1 MPINLQKKSI
11 FICMMQNVKNYV
23 HCIFISLL
31 IFISQRSKGQ
41 INEIKSEADLPAAT
55 YSTLGFQPEESTAI
69 VNWEKK
75 ISEQE
80 LKRCDNIIHNY
91 NITDLNI
98 QRQLFKTR
106 VYCYFI
112 LENWDSTIAAIEQYK
127 IISGEPPY
135 WRKTNFVQVFAYAK
149 SKQQTAIA
157 FTDNYISLFYKT
169 LATLKQNDEERV
181 SESIL
186 TNLENSP
193 GVLADK
199 IEKSKQDSVVSGGA
213 VLSLLETIVLNQ
225 IAKDIA
231 PLLKRAAQKKE
242 SERYFIDALLRIPL
256 RNGLKLSGI
265 LVLPKNFAK
274 PLPAVLIV
282 SCYASDEKLINEV
295 IQTKKIAAEGF
306 AGLMVFS
313 RGKAGSEGNFYPG
326 ETEAQDNYDIIDW
339 ISRQTWGNGKVGM
352 VGGSYAG
359 QMQWQATLKMHPALK
374 TIVPQAAEYNGID
387 VPFLNGVFQTA
398 NLSWLKYVT
407 SGRFDNHDGR
417 DEEKWN
423 NIFLNYITKGIAF
436 NRLDS
441 LASNRTDSVF
451 QKCLQHPAFDRYWQ
465 KMSPGK
471 QEFAKIKIPIL
482 TMDGYFDDEQRGA
495 IGYYNMHQKYGPK
508 GTKNNHYL
516 FIGPFDHNG
525 SQGFTSNYIYPYKI
539 DSAALIDQNE
549 MVFQWF
555 RHILKNGKMPSFLK
569 DHVAVFVMG
578 ENKWHYF
585 SSVQKMNRDTV
596 TYFLNGKTGK
606 QTGNLQLSY
615 QKNGVDAKAIPL
627 KFNTADITDDTLQ
640 VYTGEN
646 ALVTEE
652 VFKKKN
658 ILIFKTEQF
667 AKPFILNGTISANL
681 YLSLSVPDADIMLSW
696 WEEDSDGKM
705 WPLSQTVQRLS
716 YSFSSSKRALW
727 IKEKIYQVNLDNG
740 YWMSKQLNKGSR
752 LVMTLSPLADIQ
764 WEKNYGSG
772 KDVSTETKQ
781 DGRPALLKIYINKK
795 FPSNIKVPAM

>member
-1 MPINLQKKSI
+1 MPINHLKNSI

-23 HCIFISLL
+23 HWIFICLL
-31 IFISQRSKGQ
+31 IFISQRTKGQ
-41 INEIKSEADLPAAT
+41 INDIKSEADLPVTT
-55 YSTLGFQPEESTAI
+55 YSTLGLQPGNSTAN

-80 LKRCDNIIHNY
+80 LNRSDNIIHNY

-127 IISGEPPY
+127 IISGAPPY
-135 WRKTNFVQVFAYAK
+135 WRKTNFVQVLAYAK

-157 FTDNYISLFYKT
+157 FTDNYISFFYKT
-169 LATLKQNDEERV
+169 LAALKQNDEEGI
-181 SESIL
+181 SANIL

-199 IEKSKQDSVVSGGA
+199 IEKSKQNLVISGSA
-213 VLSLLETIVLNQ
+213 LSSMLETIVHNQ
-225 IAKDIA
+225 IANDIG
-231 PLLKRAAQKKE
+231 PQLKRAVQKEE
-242 SERYFIDALLRIPL
+242 SERYFIDAKVRIPL
-256 RNGLKLSGI
+256 RSGLKLSAI

-274 PLPAVLIV
+274 PLPAVLVV

-295 IQTKKIAAEGF
+295 RQTKKIANEGF

-313 RGKAGSEGNFYPG
+313 RGKAASEGIFYPG
-326 ETEAQDNYDIIDW
+326 ENEAQDNYDIIDW
-339 ISRQTWGNGKVGM
+339 ISHQTWCNGKVGM

-359 QMQWQATLKMHPALK
+359 QMQWQATVKMHPALK
-374 TIVPQAAEYNGID
+374 TIVPQAAAYNGID
-387 VPFLNGVFQTA
+387 VPFLNGVFQTT
-398 NLSWLKYVT
+398 NLSWLQYVT
-407 SGRFDNHDGR
+407 SGRYDNHNGR
-417 DEEKWN
+417 NEEKWN
-423 NIFLNYITKGIAF
+423 EIYLAYITKGIAF

-441 LASNRTDSVF
+441 IEGSRTDSVF
-451 QKCLQHPAFDRYWQ
+451 QKWLQHPGFDGYWK
-465 KMSPGK
+465 KMSPDK
-471 QEFAKIKIPIL
+471 QEFANINIPIL

-495 IGYYNMHQKYGPK
+495 IGYYTMHQKYGPK
-508 GTKNNHYL
+508 ETKNNHYL

-525 SQGFTSNYIYPYKI
+525 SQGFPSTYIYPYKI

-555 RHILKNGKMPSFLK
+555 NHILKNGEMPSFLK

-585 SSVQKMNRDTV
+585 SSVQTMNRDTA

-606 QTGNLQLSY
+606 QTGNLQLSN
-615 QKNGVDAKAIPL
+615 QKNGVDTKAIPL
-627 KFNTADITDDTLQ
+627 KFNTADITDDTMQ

-652 VFKKKN
+652 IFKKKN
-658 ILIFKTEQF
+658 ILIFKTEPF
-667 AKPFILNGTISANL
+667 AKPFILNGTINANL

-716 YSFSSSKRALW
+716 YSFSTSKRALW
-727 IKEKIYQVNLDNG
+727 IKEKIYQVNLDNA

-752 LVMTLSPLADIQ
+752 LVMTLSPLADMQ

-795 FPSNIKVPAM
+795 FPSNIKLPAM